1 MKNGKKVAIMVVML
15 FILGIAAGCGGG
27 ATQTGEKAGDS
38 INVGINVELSGGVAS
53 YGTNARDGAI
63 LAIEE
68 INKAGGVLGKKI
80 NPIERDCK
88 SIADEAMSVS
98 AALIGEKIVAQIGPL
113 TSGDVAGSTPVMMEN
128 KVPLIA
134 PAATAANVTVDD
146 KTGKTR
152 DYIFRVC
159 FIDPFQGTLMAQFA
173 SENLNAKNAVIYC
186 DNSSDY
192 GKGLAEYFEKTF
204 TANGGTILAKE
215 GFVKDDR
222 DFRAALTK
230 IKGLNPDFIYV
241 PGYYQE
247 VAPLIKQAREL
258 GITVP
263 IGGCDGWDSPDM
275 VSVAG
280 NEALNNTYFTNH
292 YSSQDKDP
300 NVVKFVEA
308 FKAKYNKEPDAFAA
322 LGYDSVQIMV
332 QALKNAGEA
341 DPVKL
346 TEALANIKDF
356 EGITGKMSIDDQHN
370 PVKAGVIIEFKDGKQ
385 VMNTRIQP

>member
-1 MKNGKKVAIMVVML
+1 MKNGNKVAMLVVML

-146 KTGKTR
+146 KTGKTEI
-152 DYIFRVC
+152 IFS
-159 FIDPFQGTLMAQFA
+159 GFA
-173 SENLNAKNAVIYC
+173 LSTP
-186 DNSSDY
+186 SR
-192 GKGLAEYFEKTF
+192 G
-204 TANGGTILAKE
+204 
-215 GFVKDDR
+215 
-222 DFRAALTK
+222 
-230 IKGLNPDFIYV
+230 P
-241 PGYYQE
+241 
-247 VAPLIKQAREL
+247 
-258 GITVP
+258 
-263 IGGCDGWDSPDM
+263 
-275 VSVAG
+275 
-280 NEALNNTYFTNH
+280 
-292 YSSQDKDP
+292 
-300 NVVKFVEA
+300 
-308 FKAKYNKEPDAFAA
+308 
-322 LGYDSVQIMV
+322 
-332 QALKNAGEA
+332 
-341 DPVKL
+341 
-346 TEALANIKDF
+346 
-356 EGITGKMSIDDQHN
+356 
-370 PVKAGVIIEFKDGKQ
+370 
-385 VMNTRIQP
+385 